1 MADALDLHQ
10 IEYRHHQTKDL
21 APVAKSMS
29 AESLRGWDSR
39 IHAWVR
45 HPHADT
51 LSESVC
57 YQVYPTGQQA
67 ALAWRYWDQGAVER
81 ADGTKGR
88 PLVSRV
94 LVGQASVL
102 TPEVAVALCQ
112 AGPVP
117 DAVGPM
123 PGEVPADADL
133 PTVSGA
139 RLTEVTRAM
148 APVLDEEAA
157 EQEGLRA
164 VVAAALADPFT
175 PLAISVPD
183 VLIRQ
188 SPRQSVQYKLLW
200 GLRRITGPLL
210 GEAGRG
216 WSFSTYEL
224 PLGGTDPGSLPS
236 IVFREAQDGAQTQPA
251 RWRKEAK
258 VRPFAP
264 DALGPTTLYVDWVE
278 MAGWLVT
285 RYQERGGDQ
294 LEQFIAESC
303 GGERSLR
310 SRVDRVFDALRNTQ
324 SPVILSAEPRTHIS
338 LVDEWAPARAD
349 KDSREPDTTPTDGA
363 SEGIEASA
371 GRQDG
376 QQPDEPAVVVLPDQH
391 DPTVTVPA
399 LSRDPQEP
407 TVPSYQMH
415 LAPAVNQELQDPRR
429 GTPPPLSLPD
439 RRGQHANGGDAAQ
452 QSAPRQGTPQQTERQ
467 PLAPAPVLMSDLLR
481 DLELVRDDDERFAA
495 TLQSV
500 IGVSRHPVTPN
511 DRANSWDKIR
521 HRDWYNNITG
531 RQELSPSVIAEI
543 FAVVVIPDLAGPDA
557 PTAIAGIARWAH
569 TAPPPMVDGLLSAAR
584 TVGVETWQNV
594 MHILEP
600 AFAARWAA
608 DNLSPGR
615 WDAGRITGVAAE
627 KGRGDSKRGFR
638 WFLPGDNSKK
648 HSH

>member
-1 MADALDLHQ
+1 MADGLDLHQ

-29 AESLRGWDSR
+29 SESLRGWDSR

-45 HPHADT
+45 HPYADT
-51 LSESVC
+51 LSQSVC
-57 YQVYPTGQQA
+57 YHVFPNGQQA

-117 DAVGPM
+117 DAVGPL

-133 PTVSGA
+133 PTVSGEG
-139 RLTEVTRAM
+139 LSEVARAM

-157 EQEGLRA
+157 RQEGLRA
-164 VVAAALADPFT
+164 VVAAALAYPFT
-175 PLAISVPD
+175 PLAISLPD
-183 VLIRQ
+183 LLIQQ
-188 SPRQSVQYKLLW
+188 SPGQGVQYKLLW
-200 GLRRITGPLL
+200 GLRRITGQLL
-210 GEAGRG
+210 GEAGRD

-236 IVFREAQDGAQTQPA
+236 IVFREAQEGAQTPPA

-264 DALGPTTLYVDWVE
+264 DALGPAAPYVDWAE

-285 RYQERGGDQ
+285 RYQERGGDG
-294 LEQFIAESC
+294 LAQFIAASC
-303 GGERSLR
+303 GDERSLR
-310 SRVDRVFDALRNTQ
+310 ARVDLVFDALRSTE
-324 SPVILSAEPRTHIS
+324 SPVILSVEPRTRIS
-338 LVDEWAPARAD
+338 LVDEKRAPARVNPESVPQSQAGE
-349 KDSREPDTTPTDGA
+349 SETTTAADGA
-363 SEGIEASA
+363 SEGVEASE
-371 GRQDG
+371 G
-376 QQPDEPAVVVLPDQH
+376 QHEPA
-391 DPTVTVPA
+391 VTVPA
-399 LSRDPQEP
+399 LSRDPDEP
-407 TVPSYQMH
+407 TVPAYPMH
-415 LAPAVNQELQDPRR
+415 PAQGINRELQDPRR

-439 RRGQHANGGDAAQ
+439 RRGQQPEG
-452 QSAPRQGTPQQTERQ
+452 R

-481 DLELVRDDDERFAA
+481 DLELVRDDDERFTS
-495 TLQSV
+495 TLQS
-500 IGVSRHPVTPN
+500 IIAVSHHSVTPN
-511 DRANSWDKIR
+511 DRANSWDQIR
-521 HRDWYNNITG
+521 HRDWYNNITR
-531 RQELSPSVIAEI
+531 RQGLSPSVLAEI
-543 FAVVVIPDLAGPDA
+543 FAVVVIPDLTGPDA

-569 TAPPPMVDGLLSAAR
+569 TAPPPMVDGLLGAAR
-584 TVGVETWQNV
+584 TAGAETWQFV

-608 DNLSPGR
+608 DNLSPGQ
-615 WDAGRITGVAAE
+615 WDAARVARGTAD
-627 KGRGDSKRGFR
+627 KGRGDPKRGFR
-638 WFLPGDNSKK
+638 WFLSGDNSKR
-648 HSH
+648 HSP